1 MTIKVYDTITKQ
13 VVREI
18 KIIIRKNKKRLSK
31 QYELIKELPNN

>member
-18 KIIIRKNKKRLSK
+18 KIITRKNKKRLSK
-31 QYELIKELPNN
+31 QYELIKELSNN